1 MKIFIVSMICPE
13 KMGIKTSR
21 WMYTDGHNITI
32 TDRRTMLN
40 TFSTMGK
47 LDIDYRTIFVNAEE
61 GHRRLR
67 NEMS

>member
-1 MKIFIVSMICPE
+1 MKIIIVSMICPE

-40 TFSTMGK
+40 TFATWGK
-47 LDIDYRTIFVNAEE
+47 LDTDYKTIYVDAEE
-61 GHRRLR
+61 GHRRLQ
-67 NEMS
+67 NEMA